1 MTDMMMKKIVL
12 GALLA
17 LSAAACDDRLDFTP
31 KGHTTLNTLA
41 DLELL
46 LNQNWGLDTPISS
59 LCVVCNEAYGHTAN
73 VVNTYEQ
80 KNTVE
85 YAMLFYD
92 ENVDRAAL
100 TTTDAN
106 YAGAYRYINY
116 MNVLLDKIDDVE
128 GSEAEKAPIAAEAHI
143 MRAYMHWLLV
153 NMYARQYDA
162 ATAAEDGGIPYVTDI
177 DVTAQK
183 TKLTVQQVYDNILA
197 DCADEYINALPDQ
210 HDNVTRGDKAW
221 GNAVRA
227 KVLMQMKHYDE
238 ALPYALTAISYNDNL
253 QDRSDIPSTYK
264 WNLEQRDAS
273 NYIFMGGMA
282 SPFCEILSLESAASF
297 EPGDY
302 VKDYAY
308 MSDTPEAGSEAWNS
322 TFGTAMSGVPGALM
336 YFDMSANVNNYGITA
351 DRMHYTAAECYIRTG
366 RIDEGLDLVNQVRQ
380 LRIHPDNYRPFTATT
395 EAEAMAQL
403 QRAKWIECIATY
415 ENFFDCKRWNT
426 EENYRRTITRDI
438 PGLGTFALEPDS
450 PLWIFPFPAN
460 AVRYNSSLTQ
470 NY

>member
-31 KGHTTLNTLA
+31 KGQTTLNTLA

-59 LCVVCNEAYGHTAN
+59 LCVVCNEAYGYAAN
-73 VVNTYEQ
+73 VINTYEQ

-210 HDNVTRGDKAW
+210 H
-221 GNAVRA
+221 
-227 KVLMQMKHYDE
+227 
-238 ALPYALTAISYNDNL
+238 AI
-253 QDRSDIPSTYK
+253 
-264 WNLEQRDAS
+264 
-273 NYIFMGGMA
+273 
-282 SPFCEILSLESAASF
+282 
-297 EPGDY
+297 
-302 VKDYAY
+302 
-308 MSDTPEAGSEAWNS
+308 
-322 TFGTAMSGVPGALM
+322 
-336 YFDMSANVNNYGITA
+336 
-351 DRMHYTAAECYIRTG
+351 
-366 RIDEGLDLVNQVRQ
+366 
-380 LRIHPDNYRPFTATT
+380 
-395 EAEAMAQL
+395 
-403 QRAKWIECIATY
+403 
-415 ENFFDCKRWNT
+415 
-426 EENYRRTITRDI
+426 
-438 PGLGTFALEPDS
+438 
-450 PLWIFPFPAN
+450 
-460 AVRYNSSLTQ
+460 
-470 NY
+470 

>member
-1 MTDMMMKKIVL
+1 MKKIVL

-31 KGHTTLNTLA
+31 KGQTTLNTLA

-59 LCVVCNEAYGHTAN
+59 LCVVCNEAYGYAAN
-73 VVNTYEQ
+73 VINTYEQ

-183 TKLTVQQVYDNILA
+183 TKLIVQQVYDNILV

-227 KVLMQMKHYDE
+227 KVLMQMKRYDE

-253 QDRSDIPSTYK
+253 QDRSTILQTND
-264 WNLEQRDAS
+264 WVLEERDPS
-273 NYIFMGGMA
+273 NYVFIDAGMM
-282 SPFCEILSLESAASF
+282 SPFCEVLSLESADCF
-297 EPGDY
+297 EEGDY
-302 VKDYAY
+302 VNDYAY
-308 MSDTPEAGSEAWNS
+308 MMGMAAEGNECWNTSMGEMTSGIPGTPMCYG
-322 TFGTAMSGVPGALM
+322 
-336 YFDMSANVNNYGITA
+336 MSANVNNYGITA

-366 RIDEGLDLVNQVRQ
+366 QIDEGLDLVNQVRQ
-380 LRIHPDNYRPFTATT
+380 LRIHPDNYQPFTATT
-395 EAEAMAQL
+395 EAEAMTQL

-426 EENYRRTITRDI
+426 EENYRRTITRTI
-438 PGLGTFALEPDS
+438 PDLGTFTLAPDS